1 MPAADPV
8 RRRAALIATAAALPV
23 TVLLVLAANHGAL
36 SGSQPPGPQPSGSSG
51 PVLLGP
57 VDVPPP
63 RPSGQADR
71 SCPAVISNLPV
82 TLAGQHSRL
91 VHSAS
96 LYVAAWGQPPLVL
109 RCGVPR
115 PAGLV
120 ATSALT
126 VINGVPWLTA
136 QHAGAV
142 VWTAVGRP
150 VYVELTVPTAYSS
163 APVVDLS
170 AALTQ
175 ALPTPR
181 PS

>member
-1 MPAADPV
+1 MPPHDPA
-8 RRRAALIATAAALPV
+8 RRRAALIATAVALPV
-23 TVLLVLAANHGAL
+23 TVLLVLAVNRGVL
-36 SGSQPPGPQPSGSSG
+36 SRPQPSG
-51 PVLLGP
+51 PPAPLGP

-63 RPSGQADR
+63 PRSSQADR

-82 TLAGQHSRL
+82 TLAGQHARPA
-91 VHSAS
+91 HSTS
-96 LYVAAWGQPPLVL
+96 PYVAAWGQPPLVL

-120 ATSALT
+120 PTSALT
-126 VINGVPWLTA
+126 VINGVVWFTA
-136 QHAGAV
+136 QRPDAV

-175 ALPTPR
+175 ALPAPR
-181 PS
+181 QS